1 MRFEATPL
9 AGAWLLWP
17 ERALDERGFF
27 ARTWCRRELA
37 ERGLDVEIAQCS
49 VSFNHRRGTV
59 RGLHYQAA
67 PHEEVKLVRVTRGA
81 VFDVIVDLRPGS
93 PTLGHHAS
101 FVLSA
106 EEGNQ
111 LYIPKGL
118 AHGFQTLEDAT
129 EISYQISTPYA
140 PEAARG
146 VRWDDP
152 TLAIAW
158 PEPATVISEKDL
170 SLPFFP
176 LSLPGRGAGGEG
188 REGERS

>member
-17 ERALDERGFF
+17 ERVLDERGFF

-37 ERGLDVEIAQCS
+37 ARGLDPEIAQCS
-49 VSFNHRRGTV
+49 VSFNHRKGTV
-59 RGLHYQAA
+59 RGLHFQSA

-93 PTLGHHAS
+93 PTRGRHAG
-101 FVLSA
+101 FTLS
-106 EEGNQ
+106 EGEGNQ
-111 LYIPKGL
+111 LYIPKGM

-129 EISYQISTPYA
+129 EVSYQISAFYA

-146 VRWDDP
+146 IRWDDP

-158 PEPATVISEKDL
+158 PEPVTVISEKDRA
-170 SLPFFP
+170 LP
-176 LSLPGRGAGGEG
+176 LW
-188 REGERS
+188 ERS